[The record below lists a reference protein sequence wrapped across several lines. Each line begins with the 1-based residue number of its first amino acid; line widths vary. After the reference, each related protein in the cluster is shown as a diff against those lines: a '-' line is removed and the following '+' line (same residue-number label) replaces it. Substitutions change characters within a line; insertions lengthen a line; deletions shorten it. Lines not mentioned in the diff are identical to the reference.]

1 MCTCRYRIFSTSPRH
16 QSTQSR
22 TLANLSQSPPVPR
35 NLPLLRLLDNHRRSA
50 PIAHKTARVRRS
62 RRRDTRHRVIANS
75 VIRSENELDVTAA
88 ARGAMSCGGSS
99 SPAGDP
105 ADIRRNSR
113 SSPRASHSSTMM
125 PAPRNLNQR
134 HGPRPIRPHRPFP
147 TSTPT
152 PVTVT
157 TAARCGVAV
166 QHAALEHCEELFEAG
181 ERTGH
186 GGEVGRE
193 GCCYCYRDAGVD

>member
-1 MCTCRYRIFSTSPRH
+1 MCTCKYRVLSTSPRH
-16 QSTQSR
+16 QSTQLR
-22 TLANLSQSPPVPR
+22 TLANPSQSPPVPR
-35 NLPLLRLLDNHRRSA
+35 DLPLLRLLDDHRRPA

-88 ARGAMSCGGSS
+88 ARGAMSCGGSN
-99 SPAGDP
+99 SPGGGP
-105 ADIRRNSR
+105 ADIRRNSS

-125 PAPRNLNQR
+125 PAPRNIDQR
-134 HGPRPIRPHRPFP
+134 HGPRPIRPHRAFP
-147 TSTPT
+147 TSTST

-157 TAARCGVAV
+157 AAARCGVAV
-166 QHAALEHCEELFEAG
+166 QHAALEHCEELFQAG
-181 ERTGH
+181 ECAGH
-186 GGEVGRE
+186 CCEVGRE